1 MKRKFGC
8 WLLNFLFADGI
19 LYTYHCKAQW
29 WVEFQKTK
37 GGAYDKPVAESSLT
51 LESIPNEWALPT
63 IMHKV
68 NLIVSLN
75 MGRSQGGRR

>member
-1 MKRKFGC
+1 MASLIHTTVKPNGGGNSKKRRKRRRGR
-8 WLLNFLFADGI
+8 G
-19 LYTYHCKAQW
+19 
-29 WVEFQKTK
+29 

-68 NLIVSLN
+68 NLIISLN
-75 MGRSQGGRR
+75 MRRSQGGEREREKVQ